1 MAVKHLLAKRDKR
14 CSCVHLKLINGCSK
28 TQDDNNC
35 AKVIAQKPIIA
46 ILLLFVKN
54 VEFGVNWLLC
64 CVCGLRHVSRIF
76 RPFPLTHKF

>member
-1 MAVKHLLAKRDKR
+1 MAAV
-14 CSCVHLKLINGCSK
+14 SK

-46 ILLLFVKN
+46 ILLLFVVKN
-54 VEFGVNWLLC
+54 AEFGVNRLLC

-76 RPFPLTHKF
+76 RPFWLTHKV